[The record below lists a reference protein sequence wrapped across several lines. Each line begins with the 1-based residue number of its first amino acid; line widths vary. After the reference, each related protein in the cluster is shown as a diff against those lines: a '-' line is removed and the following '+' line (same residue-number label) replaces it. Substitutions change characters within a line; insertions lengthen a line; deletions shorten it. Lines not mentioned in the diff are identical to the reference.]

1 MKATVGRRGWPVISV
16 FLPFFFL
23 AVGCPRDQDD
33 AVMLHIYLGLHDE
46 IDKAVRDTEIP
57 ASYLA
62 ALISLE
68 SHPPGNR
75 ESRRFE
81 PRVYQRLL
89 ELKNEGKP
97 FARIQRKRL
106 EGLGDS
112 ELRELATSYGLTQIM
127 GYHCLDLGC
136 SIRDLAG
143 SYHLLWSVA
152 YIRRHYLGQVIRKE
166 WASCFR
172 IHNTGR
178 AEGTTSRDDYAEKG
192 LLRMQY
198 YDDWKKKGGN
208 FLASSQ

>member
-1 MKATVGRRGWPVISV
+1 MRATRNGRDGAV
-16 FLPFFFL
+16 FAFLVPFL
-23 AVGCPRDQDD
+23 LLLTGCPRDQDD
-33 AVMLHIYLGLHDE
+33 AVMLHIYLTMHGE
-46 IDKAVRDTEIP
+46 IDSAVRDTEIP
-57 ASYLA
+57 PSYLA

-75 ESRRFE
+75 DSRRFE
-81 PRVYQRLL
+81 PKVFQRLL

-97 FARIQRKRL
+97 FARIARKQVQ
-106 EGLGDS
+106 GLGEA
-112 ELRELATSYGLTQIM
+112 ELRELATSYGLTQVM

-152 YIRRHYLGQVIRKE
+152 YIRRHYLNQVIRKE
-166 WASCFR
+166 WSACFR

-178 AEGTTSRDDYAEKG
+178 AEGVTSRDDYAEKG
-192 LLRMQY
+192 LLRMKY

-208 FLASSQ
+208 FLASSD

>member
-1 MKATVGRRGWPVISV
+1 MK
-16 FLPFFFL
+16 FNPFRQSRALLLL
-23 AVGCPRDQDD
+23 ALLILTGCPKDQDD
-33 AVMLHIYLGLHDE
+33 AVMLHIYLNLHKE
-46 IDKAVRDTEIP
+46 IDGAVRNTEIP

-75 ESRRFE
+75 RSRRFE

-89 ELKNEGKP
+89 ELKNDGRA
-97 FARIQRKRL
+97 FAKIDRHRVRNL
-106 EGLGDS
+106 SDA

-136 SIRDLAG
+136 SIQDLSG

-152 YIRRHYLGQVIRKE
+152 YIRRNYLSPMLKRD

-178 AEGTTSRDDYAEKG
+178 AEGATSRDDYAEKG
-192 LLRMQY
+192 LLRMRY
-198 YDDWKKKGGN
+198 YAEWEKKKGNVFAGN
-208 FLASSQ
+208 F